1 MVNMYLETRIGGM
14 RKTTGF
20 YGYVLEFVDS
30 RGETHTIS
38 TLERED
44 DVTPNQLILKAFIA
58 ALGRMRTPSEIAVY
72 TDRIYLYGN
81 FDRWLPVWKE
91 NGWQN
96 AHGEQV
102 KNRELW
108 EQVERL
114 SRLHLITFRSEYK
127 HSYKSWLVSELFR
140 MSREAKKR

>member
-30 RGETHTIS
+30 RGETHT
-38 TLERED
+38 LDAMEREE

-58 ALGRMRTPSEIAVY
+58 ALGRMRTPSEITVY

-96 AHGEQV
+96 ARGEQV

-108 EQVERL
+108 EQAERL
-114 SRLHLITFRSEYK
+114 SRCITFRPEYK
-127 HSYKSWLVSELFR
+127 HSYKSWLVSELLR